1 VTSTLQHDRWT
12 ARDRFLAGAF
22 VVYVLVGFAHNYA
35 RISPRIGEGARGVLV
50 MAWVALLGLTL
61 LFLAWEVVRRR
72 RSVETLG
79 FLVGT
84 WPSSALTVVVAC
96 LAASLIKIPL
106 TKAAFAAGIAVPLL
120 AVLVEE
126 ILFRPVL
133 ITWLHDGLARARTGW
148 ALAVLLSAAIWTVV
162 HVPSKSASML
172 VGLFVTGVLLGA
184 LYAWS
189 GTNVAGYVLHALAN
203 SGSGGA
209 VIMFVLC
216 LVLGAGGRLIER
228 RTRRDLAPDGEAHDG
243 SSVPHRRNN
252 RMTTC

>member
-1 VTSTLQHDRWT
+1 M
-12 ARDRFLAGAF
+12 ARDRLLLAAF
-22 VVYVLVGFAHNYA
+22 VVYGLVGIANNYA
-35 RISPRIGEGARGVLV
+35 RNSPRVGESAR
-50 MAWVALLGLTL
+50 AALLIAAVVVLGLAL
-61 LFLAWEVVRRR
+61 LFFAWEVIRRR

-79 FLVGT
+79 FMVGT
-84 WPSSALTVVVAC
+84 WPSSALTVVVGAS
-96 LAASLIKIPL
+96 LAASMSRVPL
-106 TKAAFAAGIAVPLL
+106 TNAFTAGIAVPLL

-133 ITWLHDGLARARTGW
+133 ITCLHDGLTKTKTSW
-148 ALAVLLSAAIWTVV
+148 ALAVVLSAAIWTFV
-162 HVPSKSASML
+162 HGPGKSASML

-203 SGSGGA
+203 CGIGGA

-228 RTRRDLAPDGEAHDG
+228 RTGRDLAPDGEAHDRERQ
-243 SSVPHRRNN
+243 RRSG
-252 RMTTC
+252 

>member
-1 VTSTLQHDRWT
+1 MTSALRHDRWT
-12 ARDRFLAGAF
+12 ARDRFLAAAF
-22 VVYVLVGFAHNYA
+22 VVYGLVSIANHYA
-35 RISPRIGEGARGVLV
+35 RISPRVGEGARGAFAMVSVVLP
-50 MAWVALLGLTL
+50 GLTL
-61 LFLAWEVVRRR
+61 LFFAWEVVRRR

-79 FLVGT
+79 FMVGT
-84 WPSSALTVVVAC
+84 WPSSALTVVVGAY
-96 LAASLIKIPL
+96 LAASLVRVPL
-106 TKAAFAAGIAVPLL
+106 TKAFAAGIAVPFL

-133 ITWLHDGLARARTGW
+133 IAYLRDGLTRTRTSW
-148 ALAVLLSAAIWTVV
+148 ALAVVLSAAIWTVV

-216 LVLGAGGRLIER
+216 LVLAAGGRLIER
-228 RTRRDLAPDGEAHDG
+228 RTGGDLPRTAK
-243 SSVPHRRNN
+243 R
-252 RMTTC
+252 TTNSG

>member
-1 VTSTLQHDRWT
+1 MT
-12 ARDRFLAGAF
+12 AQAF
-22 VVYVLVGFAHNYA
+22 VPWPARSASTRATFFSTPLTLHAHAAFRHYA
-35 RISPRIGEGARGVLV
+35 RSHAADLSPSTSRSHPSS
-50 MAWVALLGLTL
+50 W
-61 LFLAWEVVRRR
+61 
-72 RSVETLG
+72 SVETLG

-96 LAASLIKIPL
+96 LAASLIKVPL
-106 TKAAFAAGIAVPLL
+106 TKAFAAGIAVPLL

-126 ILFRPVL
+126 IRFRPVL
-133 ITWLHDGLARARTGW
+133 ITWLHDGPARARTSW

-172 VGLFVTGVLLGA
+172 VGLFVTAVLLGA

-189 GTNVAGYVLHALAN
+189 GTSVAGYVLHALAN

-216 LVLGAGGRLIER
+216 LVLGGER
-228 RTRRDLAPDGEAHDG
+228 
-243 SSVPHRRNN
+243 S
-252 RMTTC
+252 